1 MSLLDHFK
9 PWKLVAEMDIVTNW
23 TGGLFFPDRSWSER
37 NTIAF
42 YEKVPRIRK
51 IKIIGDN
58 GFQWKDHIEKIV
70 YKWRDH
76 KGELPYGA
84 IEIDYED

>member
-9 PWKLVAEMDIVTNW
+9 PWKLVAEMELVTDW
-23 TGGLFFPDRSWSER
+23 TGGLFFPDRHWKEK

-42 YEKVPRIRK
+42 YEKSPRIRK
-51 IKIIGDN
+51 VKIVGGG
-58 GFQWKDHIEKIV
+58 GFQLKELIEPKV

-84 IEIDYED
+84 IAIDP